1 MRTKCLSMK
10 TNEFKTYHP
19 IINFIYFVF
28 VIVCTCVFMHPLYLA
43 VSFLSAI
50 VFLKVLGD
58 KVFKKLLYMLLLG
71 VFMVLVNVLFNHQG
85 VTVLF
90 YLKNSNAITLESLI
104 YGGLA
109 AVMIISVIFH
119 FSCYSIIMTS
129 DRFLY
134 LFGKTAPSLSLIF
147 SMTLRFV
154 PQFKREIKEAEKA
167 RQVFEGKN
175 KRGIKEKIKEVAV
188 LFSAA
193 AEHSLE
199 NSADT
204 ALSLKARGYGRGK
217 RSSFSIFKFDMRDF
231 TMLILLLF
239 LAGYVFIGA
248 VLGELKF
255 LYFPEI
261 SFQNMTLYSWS
272 ILFCYTLFCFMPCI
286 IEAWEVRKWKVLKL
300 KI

>member
-1 MRTKCLSMK
+1 MK

-28 VIVCTCVFMHPLYLA
+28 VIVCTCVFLHPLYLA

-50 VFLKVLGD
+50 VFLKVLGER
-58 KVFKKLLYMLLLG
+58 VFEKLLYMLLAG
-71 VFMVLVNVLFNHQG
+71 AFMAFINVLFNHQG
-85 VTVLF
+85 ATILF
-90 YLKNSNAITLESLI
+90 YFKNSNPVTLESLI
-104 YGGLA
+104 YGGVA

-119 FSCYSIIMTS
+119 FSCYNMVMTS

-134 LFGKTAPSLSLIF
+134 LFGKIIPSLSLVF

-154 PQFKREIKEAEKA
+154 PQFKKEVKEAAKA
-167 RQVFEGKN
+167 RQVLDGGN
-175 KRGIKEKIKEVAV
+175 KIGIKEKIKEVAT

-193 AEHSLE
+193 VTHSLE

-217 RSSFSIFKFDMRDF
+217 RSSFSIFKFDNRDF
-231 TMLILLLF
+231 VMLIFLLCLG
-239 LAGYVFIGA
+239 GYVLVGA
-248 VLGELKF
+248 ILGEIKF
-255 LYFPEI
+255 LYFPQI
-261 SFQNMTLYSWS
+261 SFENMTLYSWS
-272 ILFCYTLFCFMPCI
+272 VLSAYTLFFFMPCI
-286 IEAWEVRKWKVLKL
+286 IELWEVRKWKALKS

>member
-1 MRTKCLSMK
+1 MK

-28 VIVCTCVFMHPLYLA
+28 VIVCTCVFMHPLYLV

-58 KVFKKLLYMLLLG
+58 RVFKKLLYMIFLG
-71 VFMVLVNVLFNHQG
+71 LFMALINVLFNHQG

-90 YLKNSNAITLESLI
+90 YLKNSNPVTIESLI
-104 YGGLA
+104 YGGVA

-134 LFGKTAPSLSLIF
+134 LFGKIAPSLSLIF
-147 SMTLRFV
+147 SMTLHFV
-154 PQFKREIKEAEKA
+154 PQFKRQVKEAAKA
-167 RQVFEGKN
+167 RHVLDGKN
-175 KRGIKEKIKEVAV
+175 KRGVKERIKEGAS

-193 AEHSLE
+193 ATHSLE
-199 NSADT
+199 NSADM

-217 RSSFSIFKFDMRDF
+217 RSSFSNFKFDRRDLV
-231 TMLILLLF
+231 MLIFLICLGGYV
-239 LAGYVFIGA
+239 LAGAIF
-248 VLGELKF
+248 GEIKF
-255 LYFPEI
+255 LYFPQI
-261 SFQNMTLYSWS
+261 SFENMTLYSWS
-272 ILFCYTLFCFMPCI
+272 ILSCYALFCFMPSI
-286 IEAWEVRKWKVLKL
+286 IELWEVRKWKALKS